1 VPLKLVKRP
10 TSPYWIIRGT
20 LRGVRVEESTGT
32 SEKWAAEETRAKRE
46 AEILRES
53 IYGRVATFDFAQ
65 ASLSFLEEG
74 GSRRFIGPVLD
85 HFGTT
90 PLRHI
95 GQEAVDNAAS
105 KLYPQAS
112 NATRNRQVYTPVSA
126 ILQHAARKGWC
137 PRPVFSRPKM
147 SKVAMRWLKADEAER
162 LIEACS
168 PHLQPLVIF
177 LLYTGARAGEALW
190 LDWSNVDLK
199 RRHVTFPKTKNG
211 DPRGVPLHSRVV
223 AALEALPGREGPVFR
238 TPYGAPYARP
248 APDDDSDTSAG
259 SRIKRAFAGA
269 CRRAAIHDFTP
280 HGCRHT
286 WATWHYQANRNLTA
300 LQSLGGWKTLSMVMR
315 YAHTNVDEHA
325 HTIDRLPGGNLGELI
340 ETKGKTSA

>member
-1 VPLKLVKRP
+1 MGIRVGKDEDASGLPSDAVLPCNLADYLRRNRESAIENKLV
-10 TSPYWIIRGT
+10 
-20 LRGVRVEESTGT
+20 
-32 SEKWAAEETRAKRE
+32 
-46 AEILRES
+46 
-53 IYGRVATFDFAQ
+53 
-65 ASLSFLEEG
+65 
-74 GSRRFIGPVLD
+74 
-85 HFGTT
+85 
-90 PLRHI
+90 
-95 GQEAVDNAAS
+95 
-105 KLYPQAS
+105 
-112 NATRNRQVYTPVSA
+112 
-126 ILQHAARKGWC
+126 
-137 PRPVFSRPKM
+137 SRPK
-147 SKVAMRWLKADEAER
+147 SWLKADEAER

-199 RRHVTFPKTKNG
+199 RRHVTFLKTKNG

-223 AALEALPGREGPVFR
+223 AALEALPSREGPVFR
-238 TPYGAPYARP
+238 APNGAPYARP

-340 ETKGKTSA
+340 ETEGKPQHNQGTASPFTREGSQVRSLHRPHNAKGRLRTDHRPRFFVARPFQLCGKEQRALHALKPLDVKTIGRGFERSLHPRGQHSTRRSDHCGAGA

>member
-1 VPLKLVKRP
+1 MGIRVGKDEDASGLPSDAVLPCNLADYLRRNRESAIENKLV
-10 TSPYWIIRGT
+10 
-20 LRGVRVEESTGT
+20 
-32 SEKWAAEETRAKRE
+32 
-46 AEILRES
+46 
-53 IYGRVATFDFAQ
+53 
-65 ASLSFLEEG
+65 
-74 GSRRFIGPVLD
+74 
-85 HFGTT
+85 
-90 PLRHI
+90 
-95 GQEAVDNAAS
+95 
-105 KLYPQAS
+105 
-112 NATRNRQVYTPVSA
+112 
-126 ILQHAARKGWC
+126 
-137 PRPVFSRPKM
+137 SRPK
-147 SKVAMRWLKADEAER
+147 SWLKADEAER

-190 LDWSNVDLK
+190 LNWSNVDLK
-199 RRHVTFPKTKNG
+199 RRHVTFLKTKNG

-223 AALEALPGREGPVFR
+223 AALEALPSREGPVFR
-238 TPYGAPYARP
+238 APNGAPYARP
-248 APDDDSDTSAG
+248 TPDDDSDTSAG

-340 ETKGKTSA
+340 ETEGKPQHDQGSYAVQHLPSHGRGRRLDPCIAHTTRRDDFGPTTGRGFLLRAPSNSAERNNALYTRSSRST

>member
-1 VPLKLVKRP
+1 MSLKLVKRP
-10 TSPYWIIRGT
+10 KSPNWIIRGT
-20 LRGVRVEESTGT
+20 VRGVRVEESTGT
-32 SEKWAAEETRAKRE
+32 AEKRAAEEIRAKRE
-46 AEILRES
+46 VEILTES
-53 IYGRVATFDFAQ
+53 IYGKAATMTFAH
-65 ASLSFLEEG
+65 AAHSFLLEG
-74 GSRRFIGPVLD
+74 RTRRFVERLLE

-90 PLRHI
+90 PLRHM
-95 GQEAVDNAAS
+95 GQEAIDSAAS
-105 KLYPQAS
+105 KLYPKAS

-137 PRPVFSRPKM
+137 SRPVFSRPKM
-147 SKVAMRWLKADEAER
+147 AKVAIRWLKPNEAER

-168 PHLQPLVIF
+168 PHLKPLVIF

-211 DPRGVPLHSRVV
+211 DPRGVPLHTRVV
-223 AALEALPGREGPVFR
+223 ATLEAMPCREGPVFR
-238 TPYGAPYARP
+238 APNGAPYTQP
-248 APDDDSDTSAG
+248 APDDASDTSAG
-259 SRIKRAFAGA
+259 SRIKIAFAGA

-286 WATWHYQANRNLTA
+286 WATWHYRENRDLTA

-315 YAHTNVDEHA
+315 YAHTNVEEHA
-325 HTIDRLPGGNLGELI
+325 HTIDRLPGGSLGDTI
-340 ETKGKTSA
+340 ETEVKTSA